1 MDIRS
6 LERMDSAM
14 IQSSFFRNTDVPV
27 RNFRR
32 KEERTEPQRE
42 GLKKI
47 RKSWNRDRIQKK
59 QTKEADRRIV
69 GIREYE
75 DTDHK

>member
-1 MDIRS
+1 MYQCGTSPEKKNELSHRG
-6 LERMDSAM
+6 
-14 IQSSFFRNTDVPV
+14 
-27 RNFRR
+27 
-32 KEERTEPQRE
+32 E